1 MNFLV
6 SVIIGVGWL
15 VVGVINLVRGAH
27 WSMIL
32 LDAVL
37 GIFFLA
43 TAVRK
48 IMREARAQALEEL
61 EEEKKKQDKK
71 K

>member
-6 SVIIGVGWL
+6 GLILGVGWL
-15 VVGVINLVRGAH
+15 VVGVVNLVRGAH

-37 GIFFLA
+37 AVFFL
-43 TAVRK
+43 VKSFRK
-48 IMREARAQALEEL
+48 VMTEAKAQALEDF
-61 EEEKKKQDKK
+61 EEEKKRRKK
-71 K
+71 

>member
-15 VVGVINLVRGAH
+15 VVGVINLTRGAH

-37 GIFFLA
+37 AVFFLVKA
-43 TAVRK
+43 FRK
-48 IMREARAQALEEL
+48 VMREAKAQALEDF
-61 EEEKKKQDKK
+61 EEEKKKQRKK
-71 K
+71 

>member
-6 SVIIGVGWL
+6 SAIIGVGWL

-43 TAVRK
+43 MAVRRLR
-48 IMREARAQALEEL
+48 REMIAQEAE
-61 EEEKKKQDKK
+61 EEEKK
-71 K
+71 